1 MTLDRN
7 LSVNEYQ
14 VQARTTAIYP
24 KAAAVLYPAL
34 GLAGEAGE
42 LCNKIKKL
50 VRDAENFPIQTEK
63 IPAEV
68 RAKLASELGDCAWYL
83 ANLAAD
89 LQLNLGEI
97 FADNTHKLASRQ
109 ERGVLKGDGDNR

>member
-1 MTLDRN
+1 MALDRN
-7 LSVNEYQ
+7 MMVNEYQ

-50 VRDAENFPIQTEK
+50 VRDAENFPIQNEK
-63 IPAEV
+63 IPDEL
-68 RAKLASELGDCAWYL
+68 RAKLVGEIGDTLWYL

-89 LQLNLGEI
+89 LGCNLGMIAEANI
-97 FADNTHKLASRQ
+97 KKLASRQ